1 MDIIES
7 SHPQATVLALNGRLD
22 GHASPIVT
30 ERIDSVVARGPGRLI
45 FDLSGLEYV
54 SSAGLRVFLTAA
66 KKCQTSGGA
75 AIFASLPPSIH
86 EVFELSGFLAVLQVQ
101 PTVAEAIGQP

>member
-1 MDIIES
+1 
-7 SHPQATVLALNGRLD
+7 
-22 GHASPIVT
+22 
-30 ERIDSVVARGPGRLI
+30 
-45 FDLSGLEYV
+45 
-54 SSAGLRVFLTAA
+54 LTAA

-75 AIFASLPPSIH
+75 AIFAGLPPSIH

>member
-30 ERIDSVVARGPGRLI
+30 ERIDSVVARGVMPALC
-45 FDLSGLEYV
+45 LHPV
-54 SSAGLRVFLTAA
+54 
-66 KKCQTSGGA
+66 
-75 AIFASLPPSIH
+75 
-86 EVFELSGFLAVLQVQ
+86 
-101 PTVAEAIGQP
+101 